1 MNAHPY
7 PDGFHDWPQEER
19 NQYFAEEAEK
29 YHAKQRPTTEVLRL
43 DPRAT
48 KSIRFKAVRARA
60 VGPPTGEDWLIKG
73 LLPREGIGTFF
84 GNSGTYKSFSAINIA
99 LHVATGEPWA
109 GRKVIQADAVYIASE
124 GAAGAAKRING
135 AMEANGPGD
144 PPLYLISKPV
154 NFGTGTEDAGTL
166 IVDLEAQG
174 LEPGCI
180 VVDTLSASMAGGDE
194 SGPGM
199 AMFLMSCQKVAQH
212 FRCFV
217 MPSTMLGTM
226 ARSGSAATH
235 PSSVTSTSASC
246 ASGPTTARRR
256 SSG

>member
-1 MNAHPY
+1 MAI
-7 PDGFHDWPQEER
+7 
-19 NQYFAEEAEK
+19 
-29 YHAKQRPTTEVLRL
+29 
-43 DPRAT
+43 

-60 VGPPTGEDWLIKG
+60 LGPPTGEDWLIKG
-73 LLPREGIGTFF
+73 LLPKEGIGTFF

-109 GRKVIQADAVYIASE
+109 GRKVIQADAVYVASE

-135 AMEANGPGD
+135 AMEANGADD

-174 LEPGCI
+174 IEPGCI

-194 SGPGM
+194 NGPGM
-199 AMFLMSCQKVAQH
+199 AMFLMNARRSPSISDASSC
-212 FRCFV
+212 
-217 MPSTMLGTM
+217 PSTMSGTM
-226 ARSGSAATH
+226 ARSGSAVTH
-235 PSSVTSTSASC
+235 PLSVTSTSASC
-246 ASGPTTARRR
+246 ASGPTTAKQR

>member
-84 GNSGTYKSFSAINIA
+84 GNSGTISRSAPSIS
-99 LHVATGEPWA
+99 LCTSLLGSHGL
-109 GRKVIQADAVYIASE
+109 
-124 GAAGAAKRING
+124 AAR
-135 AMEANGPGD
+135 
-144 PPLYLISKPV
+144 
-154 NFGTGTEDAGTL
+154 
-166 IVDLEAQG
+166 
-174 LEPGCI
+174 
-180 VVDTLSASMAGGDE
+180 
-194 SGPGM
+194 
-199 AMFLMSCQKVAQH
+199 
-212 FRCFV
+212 
-217 MPSTMLGTM
+217 
-226 ARSGSAATH
+226 
-235 PSSVTSTSASC
+235 
-246 ASGPTTARRR
+246 
-256 SSG
+256 